1 MMKHL
6 MKKPR
11 KSKKSLTLILL
22 MIVVIFG
29 LYFFVG
35 NERSSNEE
43 IAPRL
48 GFYAPNFKTVY
59 LNGSEFELY
68 KLRGKPVVLNF
79 WATWCP
85 PCIREMPDL
94 QAFYDGHKGEVIVI
108 GVNLGEKNRT
118 IQNFIKRINVTFPIV
133 LDKDKEIEKSYNLI
147 IRPTTYFIDEKGVIV
162 DKKLGELK
170 KGEIEERAQK
180 LLK

>member
-1 MMKHL
+1 MKNL
-6 MKKPR
+6 MEKLK
-11 KSKKSLTLILL
+11 KSKKSIIILFL
-22 MIVVIFG
+22 AIGAAILA
-29 LYFFVG
+29 LYFVRNG
-35 NERSSNEE
+35 VSSSQE

-48 GFYAPNFKTVY
+48 GFYAPNFNTVY

-68 KLRGKPVVLNF
+68 ELRGKPVILNF

-85 PCIREMPDL
+85 PCVREMPNL
-94 QAFYDGHKGEVIVI
+94 QDFYDRHKDEVVVI

-133 LDKDKEIEKSYNLI
+133 LDKDKEIEKYYNLI
-147 IRPTTYFIDEKGVIV
+147 IRPTTYFIDEKGLIV

-170 KGEIEERAQK
+170 KEELEERGRK